1 MSNALAAKLNG
12 CLRLVQPSQQ
22 CTLCG
27 MPSGAAALCAPCWQD
42 LPWLPRA
49 VCPRCA
55 LPTPGGAVCGACLQR
70 SPHFDATR
78 AALRY
83 EFPLAELL
91 HAYKYRSQIGLARA
105 FVAMFSQCAPQNI
118 DPVETLVPLPVTRA
132 RMRERGFNQAAELA
146 KLLGRQLN
154 LPVDLRS
161 LRKIRETRPQM
172 ALPWDERRANVRG
185 AFACDAAL
193 AGKRVALIDDVM
205 TTGASVDAAS
215 RALKRAGAK
224 TVHVWVLA
232 RALRQV

>member
-1 MSNALAAKLNG
+1 M
-12 CLRLVQPSQQ
+12 VQPSQQ

-27 MPSGAAALCAPCWQD
+27 LHSGAAALCAPCWED
-42 LPWLPRA
+42 LPWLPRSL
-49 VCPRCA
+49 CPRCA
-55 LPTPGGAVCGACLQR
+55 LPTPGGEVCGECLRHAPQ
-70 SPHFDATR
+70 FDATC

-91 HAYKYRSQIGLARA
+91 HAYKYRSQVGLARA
-105 FVAMFSQCAPQNI
+105 FAGMLRQAVPQNSDPI
-118 DPVETLVPLPVTRA
+118 DTLVPLPVTRV

-146 KLLGRQLN
+146 KLLGKQLS

-185 AFACDAAL
+185 AFACDVSI
-193 AGKRVALIDDVM
+193 AGKHVALIDDVM
-205 TTGASVDAAS
+205 TTGATVDAAS
-215 RALKRAGAK
+215 RALKQAGAQS
-224 TVHVWVLA
+224 VVVWVLA